1 MNSTVANLS
10 MFLKPK
16 PTLSDQDVRH
26 GLRMMTWEGIASLAM
41 FSITTSGLLAGFVLA
56 LGANN
61 LQIGILAAIPFIMQ
75 LLQIPSL
82 WLVEQLRWRKA
93 ISVLS
98 WLPAQLIWVLVA
110 LIPFYIGVPS
120 QAAVGLLLGLMVVR
134 GLLSA
139 VTNCSWNSW
148 IRDLVPQSIMGSFF
162 SQRLASGTVASIVF
176 GLAGAFFID
185 FWGVRASPAEEIFG
199 YAYVLLAGAL
209 FLGLASPWFLS
220 RIAEPLMRA
229 ASGPRLSLKYMLF
242 NPLQDRNFRQLVNF
256 LFFWGFAANL
266 AVPFFTIYMLQQLGF
281 PLSAVIA
288 LNTLSQLAFVLFL
301 RVWGSF
307 VDRFGSKAVLSLS
320 ASLYLLAIVGWTF
333 TTLPDIYFLTIPLVI
348 VLQIFAG
355 VAAAGV
361 NLTMTTTGLKLAPQE
376 QATSYYMVVA
386 SLATNI
392 GAGLGPLAG
401 GLLADFFSGRQFS
414 IAFGWTDATD
424 ATQNIEFPAVHL
436 AGFDFLFTI
445 AFLIGLITLK
455 TLTTIK
461 EEGEVGREEALEEL
475 LAPSREMARTIGAIP
490 GLRILGGFPFAYL
503 RHIPGVDVALGVT
516 AYEIASSVKTAATA
530 ARRGERVVADISSQ
544 VSRAVARLVGET
556 EVLGGQGIYLA
567 RHAAR
572 GVMHASEEVPV
583 SAGHLTREGIIGILE
598 ALKKASIDP
607 LDAIWEVSYGAVQGA
622 DEVGADVAEVATQ
635 TLAGAKEAARGLGL
649 PENEVVVQVT

>member
-1 MNSTVANLS
+1 M
-10 MFLKPK
+10 
-16 PTLSDQDVRH
+16 H
-26 GLRMMTWEGIASLAM
+26 
-41 FSITTSGLLAGFVLA
+41 
-56 LGANN
+56 
-61 LQIGILAAIPFIMQ
+61 
-75 LLQIPSL
+75 
-82 WLVEQLRWRKA
+82 
-93 ISVLS
+93 
-98 WLPAQLIWVLVA
+98 
-110 LIPFYIGVPS
+110 
-120 QAAVGLLLGLMVVR
+120 
-134 GLLSA
+134 
-139 VTNCSWNSW
+139 
-148 IRDLVPQSIMGSFF
+148 
-162 SQRLASGTVASIVF
+162 
-176 GLAGAFFID
+176 
-185 FWGVRASPAEEIFG
+185 
-199 YAYVLLAGAL
+199 
-209 FLGLASPWFLS
+209 
-220 RIAEPLMRA
+220 A

-288 LNTLSQLAFVLFL
+288 LNTLSQLTFVLFL

-361 NLTMTTTGLKLAPQE
+361 NLTMTTIGLKLAPQE
-376 QATSYYMVVA
+376 QATSYMVVA

-455 TLTTIK
+455 TLIPSKKK
-461 EEGEVGREEALEEL
+461 ERWAGKRRWRNCWPQAEKWLALS
-475 LAPSREMARTIGAIP
+475 APSLASGYWE
-490 GLRILGGFPFAYL
+490 GFL
-503 RHIPGVDVALGVT
+503 SL
-516 AYEIASSVKTAATA
+516 
-530 ARRGERVVADISSQ
+530 IS
-544 VSRAVARLVGET
+544 
-556 EVLGGQGIYLA
+556 GIYLGWMWSWA
-567 RHAAR
+567 
-572 GVMHASEEVPV
+572 
-583 SAGHLTREGIIGILE
+583 
-598 ALKKASIDP
+598 
-607 LDAIWEVSYGAVQGA
+607 
-622 DEVGADVAEVATQ
+622 
-635 TLAGAKEAARGLGL
+635 
-649 PENEVVVQVT
+649 